1 MVIPEWFVSPGT
13 DAWWQQQQQRGLPF
27 IERLENSLCRVTFL
41 WRDPQGTEK
50 TSPFQHVWINITGI
64 TDHHQPAPPRS
75 LQRVTGSDVWYW
87 QTELPA
93 DWRGSYC
100 LIPDTSAESPER
112 LTDLSQRKD
121 WWREKFAIAGH
132 DPLNPLRPWQGGRG
146 MSVSPLHMPE
156 APCQADWAPLDQGLA
171 IPLNIRR
178 LQWHSQ
184 RLNNQRPLWLCET
197 GRPEAPDRPLVLLLD
212 GQFWAEQMP
221 IAAPL
226 QSLTDRQKL
235 PPAIYVMIDTLDRQ
249 HRSHEL
255 PCNEDFWLA
264 VQQEILPLI
273 SRQTGW
279 QPDAARTLVAGES
292 FGGLAAVYATLNWPD
307 VFGNAVSLSGSF
319 WWPQRGGSRGVLTRE
334 LDEGHFSSHPRKIYL
349 EAGRREPVVCQAG
362 EELFR
367 ALQRRNIEATLTE
380 VEGGH
385 DALCWRGGLLSGLQ
399 ALLGPGA
406 LSPFPAIEE

>member
-27 IERLENSLCRVTFL
+27 VERLENSLCRVTFL

-50 TSPFQHVWINITGI
+50 TSACRYVWINITGI

-75 LQRVTGSDVWYW
+75 LQRVAGSDVWYW

-100 LIPDTSAESPER
+100 LIPDTDAESPEAFTA
-112 LTDLSQRKD
+112 LIQRRD
-121 WWREKFAIAGH
+121 WWRKKFALAGH

-156 APCQADWAPLDQGLA
+156 APAQAEWAPLDHGEA
-171 IPLNIRR
+171 RPLPLSL
-178 LQWHSQ
+178 LQWRSQ
-184 RLNNQRPLWLCET
+184 RLNNQRTLYLWQTGQPGSPDLPLI
-197 GRPEAPDRPLVLLLD
+197 LLLD

-221 IAAPL
+221 VAAPL
-226 QSLTDRQKL
+226 QALTDRKKL
-235 PPAIYVMIDTLDRQ
+235 PPAIYVMIDTIDRQ
-249 HRSHEL
+249 HRSQEL

-264 VQQEILPLI
+264 VQQELLPLI
-273 SRQTGW
+273 SQQTGW
-279 QPDAARTLVAGES
+279 QPAAARTLVAGES
-292 FGGLAAVYATLNWPD
+292 FGGLAAVYATLHWPEI
-307 VFGNAVSLSGSF
+307 FGNAISLSGSF
-319 WWPQRGGSRGVLTRE
+319 WWPHRGDTQGVLTRE
-334 LDEGHFSSHPRKIYL
+334 LDEGHFTSHPRRIYL

-362 EELFR
+362 EALFR
-367 ALQRRNIEATLTE
+367 ALQRRNMETTLTK

-385 DALCWRGGLLSGLQ
+385 DALCWRGGLLNGLQ
-399 ALLGPGA
+399 ALLGPAA
-406 LSPFPAIEE
+406 LSPPSSE